1 MKKTIIL
8 SAIALSCS
16 FTAINAENV
25 NELTDSAI
33 ETAVK
38 EKSPFHMSIV
48 KGDVET
54 VQKLIELGA
63 DVNEKWNG
71 LTPAM
76 YAAKYNRTDV
86 LVVLIDNGANLKT
99 KCDKGHT
106 ALEYA
111 ELSNAQA
118 AKNVIKKELKKK

>member
-25 NELTDSAI
+25 NELTNSAI

-76 YAAKYNRTDV
+76 YAAKYNRTNV
-86 LVVLIDNGANLKT
+86 LAVLIDNGANLKT
-99 KCDKGHT
+99 KCAKGHT

-111 ELSNAQA
+111 ELSNAKDAQY
-118 AKNVIKKELKKK
+118 VIKKELKKK

>member
-25 NELTDSAI
+25 NELTNSAI

-111 ELSNAQA
+111 ELSNAKD

>member
-16 FTAINAENV
+16 LVSVNAENV
-25 NELTDSAI
+25 NELTNSAI

-54 VQKLIELGA
+54 VQKLIELGQ

-76 YAAKYNRTDV
+76 YAAKFNRTEV
-86 LVVLIDNGANLKT
+86 LAVLIDNGANLKT
-99 KCDKGHT
+99 KCDKGYT

-111 ELSNAQA
+111 EQSNAQA
-118 AKNVIKKELKKK
+118 AQVVIEGELEKK